1 MAIRYFAT
9 NRALTDL
16 GRAVGNRD
24 DRLTLQRGGH
34 YFVDMDRYMA
44 HYLGE
49 VEAETMPIEAIGF
62 AFMHGL
68 LGAGDARRVM
78 GISVGT
84 QWLLF
89 LPLAFVIGP
98 LLGFGLLG
106 VWLWQGVTRTVQA
119 WLFLTMWRSRR
130 WQQIEL

>member
-1 MAIRYFAT
+1 
-9 NRALTDL
+9 
-16 GRAVGNRD
+16 
-24 DRLTLQRGGH
+24 
-34 YFVDMDRYMA
+34 
-44 HYLGE
+44 
-49 VEAETMPIEAIGF
+49 
-62 AFMHGL
+62 
-68 LGAGDARRVM
+68 M

-106 VWLWQGVTRTVQA
+106 VWLWQGVTRTIQA